1 MGSLGAVA
9 KMKPDVLDKFD
20 SDAWA
25 DVYSD
30 SLGVSPQLI
39 VATDQVALIR
49 QQRAQAQAAQA
60 KIAAAEQ
67 AGAAARNFAQ
77 AGAAAG
83 PGGGNTNVMD
93 MFSGYQSQ

>member
-1 MGSLGAVA
+1 VA
-9 KMKPDVLDKFD
+9 QMKPDVLDKFD
-20 SDAWA
+20 ADSWA

-30 SLGVSPQLI
+30 SLGVDPRLI
-39 VATDQVALIR
+39 VGTDQVAVVR
-49 QQRAQAQAAQA
+49 RQRAQAQAAQA

-67 AGAAARNFAQ
+67 AGAAAKNFAQ
-77 AGAAAG
+77 AGAAAQ